1 MKKRSIANI
10 AKEVENAERKP
21 AQIFST
27 YEKRRVGRRPTLE
40 ENEAKVIY
48 TLLEINTPG
57 DLKITEK
64 IKILYIEKYRHT
76 YDVVFTE
83 MQENHEIFQ

>member
-27 YEKRRVGRRPTLE
+27 YEKRRVGRRPTLKKK
-40 ENEAKVIY
+40 EAKVTH

-57 DLKITEK
+57 DFKVTK
-64 IKILYIEKYRHT
+64 NIKIQYVEKYRHT

-83 MQENHEIFQ
+83 MHRKA